1 MNNNVIYKDI
11 YKRIYH
17 LYTYIYRDSTQKINK
32 NPELVV
38 IKVSSGHCP
47 CTDVI
52 SDIYFVFRFLSA
64 SSVSCGR
71 FGF

>member
-11 YKRIYH
+11 YKRIY
-17 LYTYIYRDSTQKINK
+17 TYIHIYRDSTQKINK

-47 CTDVI
+47 SSDVI